1 MDKSRIS
8 IIIPVYNAEE
18 YLDRCIGS
26 ILSQDFT
33 SYEVILVD
41 DGSSDS
47 SPMIC
52 DRYSATD
59 PRFRTIHK
67 ANGGVSSARN
77 AGIDL
82 ARGEYLMF
90 VDSDDALLPGAL
102 KAMTDSLEGEDMVLG
117 GYVTYIDSVPRK
129 ELNPPLARSWTG
141 EDMNGFFDSHIRR
154 NCEMLDAPWAKLFRR
169 KAVAHM
175 RFDERLDYAEDKL
188 FVFSFLASCSS
199 VRTCRDM
206 VYAYHLRAG
215 SLGSDVVSDR
225 HLLRLRRFLPSY
237 AAVLKRLEERY
248 PQSRKLAGLYHRDL
262 VGRYICRIL
271 NIFITRRTSLLTDDF
286 LKEIY
291 GMMDADAG
299 LGVFSLRPGQVFNIL
314 IYRCCTPKTAVAVY
328 KPVATVV
335 SLFRHKQHV

>member
-1 MDKSRIS
+1 MDKNRLS
-8 IIIPVYNAEE
+8 IIIPVYNAED

-26 ILSQDFT
+26 ILSQDFS

-41 DGSSDS
+41 DGSTDS

-59 PRFRTIHK
+59 PRFRTVHK

-82 ARGEYLMF
+82 AKGEYLMF
-90 VDSDDALLPGAL
+90 IDSDDALLPGAL
-102 KAMTDSLEGEDMVLG
+102 KAMADSLEGEDMVLG

-141 EDMNGFFDSHIRR
+141 EDMNAFFDAHVRR

-169 KAVAHM
+169 KAVANM
-175 RFDERLDYAEDKL
+175 RFNENLSYAEDKL
-188 FVFSFLASCSS
+188 FVFAFMASCAS
-199 VRTCRDM
+199 VRTCSSM

-215 SLGSDVVSDR
+215 SLGSDVASDR
-225 HLLRLRRFLPSY
+225 HIMQLRRFLPSY
-237 AAVLKRLEERY
+237 AAVLKRITERY
-248 PQSRKLAGLYHRDL
+248 PESAKLSCLYHTDL

-271 NIFITRRTSLLTDDF
+271 NIFLTRRTALLTDDI
-286 LKEIY
+286 LSELY
-291 GMMDADAG
+291 AMMDADPRI
-299 LGVFSLRPGQVFNIL
+299 GVFSIRAGQVFNL
-314 IYRCCTPKTAVAVY
+314 LVYRACSPKAAVRVY
-328 KPVATVV
+328 KTISSVL
-335 SLFRHKQHV
+335 SLFRRGNHV